1 MKALLVK
8 PKCKP
13 EIINLKNTLED
24 WYKYVGKPVEIIYP
38 FKDRVAIICNEE
50 GKLRKLEY
58 NRPLFDDT
66 GKIYDI
72 ITGNFLIVGLPP
84 IEKDDGNIYELNS
97 YQIQKFAKHFSTPY
111 EYILLNNVLHII
123 PIKS

>member
-13 EIINLKNTLED
+13 EIIDLKDTLED
-24 WYKYVGKPVEIIYP
+24 WYKYVGRPVEIVYP

-50 GKLRKLEY
+50 GKLQKLEY

-66 GKIYDI
+66 GKIYDVI
-72 ITGNFLIVGLPP
+72 AGNFLVVGLPP
-84 IEKDDGNIYELNS
+84 IEEDDGNICGLNT
-97 YQIQKFAKHFSTPY
+97 YQVQKFYVHFAVPY
-111 EYILLNNVLHII
+111 EYVLLNNVLHIY
-123 PIKS
+123 PINS